1 MLQESKGVEENVNVW
16 ELLLAVYIASTVV
29 MFFSMN
35 HVLKTAV
42 SVAKNWVIDQ
52 YNIELKDANFIFKQ
66 IKDFSAS
73 DRIISVL
80 VSSLVPGL
88 NLFVVFDYGF
98 NSQQYEAE
106 LSVRYIKKIEEK
118 YHDKLVMVKQAI
130 DDINEKY
137 GEKEN
142 KNA

>member
-1 MLQESKGVEENVNVW
+1 MTIWK
-16 ELLLAVYIASTVV
+16 LLLAIYISSAAV

-42 SVAKNWVIDQ
+42 TTAKSWVIDK

-66 IKDFSAS
+66 IRDFKTS

-80 VSSLVPGL
+80 VSSLIPVL

-98 NSQQYEAE
+98 NSSMYEERFSAK
-106 LSVRYIKKIEEK
+106 YIEKIEEK
-118 YHDKLVMVKQAI
+118 YHDKLLMIKQTI
-130 DDINEKY
+130 DDINKKY
-137 GEKEN
+137 GDKEV
-142 KNA
+142 

>member
-1 MLQESKGVEENVNVW
+1 MTIWK
-16 ELLLAVYIASTVV
+16 LLLAVYIASAAV

-42 SVAKNWVIDQ
+42 AIAKSWVIDQ
-52 YNIELKDANFIFKQ
+52 YHIELKDANFIFKQ

-80 VSSLVPGL
+80 VSSLIPVL

-98 NSQQYEAE
+98 NSSMYEERFGAK
-106 LSVRYIKKIEEK
+106 YIEKIEEK
-118 YHDKLVMVKQAI
+118 YHDKLVMIKQTIEDI
-130 DDINEKY
+130 DKKY
-137 GEKEN
+137 GEMEN